1 MTAYT
6 GLKPVTT
13 SSHSS
18 PSRSHTSPTQCFS
31 VIADTDPSAL
41 PRVLE
46 VFAKLTLVPS
56 QCHATR
62 VGPAGQELHIDLQF
76 RDMDRVTADHL
87 ARSLRG
93 IYLVNSVLTSEKR
106 ERLSA

>member
-1 MTAYT
+1 MTVYA
-6 GLKPVTT
+6 GQRPDPL
-13 SSHSS
+13 
-18 PSRSHTSPTQCFS
+18 PTQCFS

-56 QCHATR
+56 QCHASR
-62 VGPAGQELHIDLQF
+62 VGPTGHELHIDLQF
-76 RDMDRVTADHL
+76 TDMEINVAEHL

-93 IYLVNSVLTSEKR
+93 IHLVNSVLTSEKR
-106 ERLSA
+106 QRLSA

>member
-1 MTAYT
+1 MTAYS
-6 GLKPVTT
+6 GPMPVST
-13 SSHSS
+13 SS
-18 PSRSHTSPTQCFS
+18 PPKPSPTQCFS
-31 VIADTDPSAL
+31 VIADTDPAAL

-56 QCHATR
+56 QCHSTR
-62 VGPAGQELHIDLQF
+62 VGSVGQELHIDLQF
-76 RDMDRVTADHL
+76 ADMDMSMAEHL
-87 ARSLRG
+87 ARTLRG

>member
-1 MTAYT
+1 MTTYV
-6 GLKPVTT
+6 GSQPVTT
-13 SSHSS
+13 SS
-18 PSRSHTSPTQCFS
+18 PLNLSPTQCFS
-31 VIADTDPSAL
+31 VIADTDPAAL

-56 QCHATR
+56 QCHSTR

-76 RDMDRVTADHL
+76 TDMDMPTAEHL

-106 ERLSA
+106 ERMSA